1 VNRLTNVPHLSIIN
15 KAKIV
20 DEPFG
25 ISGRRR
31 QKMPYS
37 KALFIA
43 ALTSTL
49 ITMGCS
55 GNFAAAD
62 HPRRRRAAA
71 FGRPVP

>member
-1 VNRLTNVPHLSIIN
+1 
-15 KAKIV
+15 
-20 DEPFG
+20 
-25 ISGRRR
+25 
-31 QKMPYS
+31 MPYS